1 MCWGGRTLDGKQRS
15 LNSCPSSSAIKLVY
29 KGFNL
34 LGEWGTNAFLCPWGI
49 WPCLPTA
56 TSAQP
61 SLPGLVPATGL
72 LSAPRTGW
80 VLSHPQPLCL
90 LLPYLVLHSPLLWH
104 LFYLLHSAKYS
115 VFRNGSF
122 PFLLPEEWGD
132 FFSYFHHEELVGLLE
147 VKLTRVWGAPWNF

>member
-15 LNSCPSSSAIKLVY
+15 LNSCPSLRLLIKLVY

-49 WPCLPTA
+49 WPLPSYSHISSAIPPWASSA
-56 TSAQP
+56 T
-61 SLPGLVPATGL
+61 V

-90 LLPYLVLHSPLLWH
+90 LLPLSGSSFTTPLAVISSIAL
-104 LFYLLHSAKYS
+104 SI
-115 VFRNGSF
+115 VFSEMVPF

-132 FFSYFHHEELVGLLE
+132 FFSYFHHEELVGCW
-147 VKLTRVWGAPWNF
+147 R